1 MKTEKT
7 QKTPFSYVVLRYMH
21 DVFTREFV
29 NVGVL
34 LHAPG
39 AGFLGFEKLPSLDR
53 VRGLFPGLQS
63 ESLRDLLGF
72 LASRTEEIHNKT
84 SELFDR
90 DPLSAD
96 AIAKSLLPIDDS
108 ALQWSAPGGGVTDE
122 PQQTLRE
129 LFERLVTRHLKAHA
143 PTRRD
148 DADVWRPFERE
159 LRQRNVLHRLQEK
172 VLAVGELRHRF
183 ERAWQPIGGHLRLF
197 QPLSF
202 DLLEPS
208 DIVEKAVR
216 WGALIHH
223 LRAADPEFFIY
234 FLLGRPSE
242 GTHYFKAF
250 QQARK
255 TLNEDDGDRKELV
268 PEEDAPRFA
277 AEVEEEIKAANN

>member
-1 MKTEKT
+1 MKTS
-7 QKTPFSYVVLRYMH
+7 KTPFSYVVLRYMH
-21 DVFTREFV
+21 DAFTREFL

-34 LHAPG
+34 LHAPQ
-39 AGFLGFEKLPSLDR
+39 AGFVGFEKLAHLDR
-53 VRGLFPGLQS
+53 VRATFPGLQS
-63 ESLRDLLGF
+63 ESLRDLLAF
-72 LASRTEEIHNKT
+72 LASRTEEIQNKA

-90 DPLSAD
+90 DVLSAE
-96 AIAKSLLPIDDS
+96 AVAKSLLPTDDS
-108 ALQWSAPGGGVTDE
+108 ALQWSTPGGGVTDE
-122 PQQTLRE
+122 PQQALKE
-129 LFERLVTRHLKAHA
+129 LFERLVMRYLKTYA

-148 DADVWRPFERE
+148 DADIWKAFERE

-183 ERAWQPIGGHLRLF
+183 ERAWQPTDGHLRLF

-223 LRAADPEFFIY
+223 LRAADPGFFIY

-242 GTHYFKAF
+242 GPHYFKAF

-255 TLNEDDGDRKELV
+255 ALNEDDGDRKELV
-268 PEEDAPRFA
+268 PEEEAPKFA
-277 AEVEEEIKAANN
+277 AEVEREINAAA